1 MELHGSTDLR
11 GPLKKEAINIS
22 MSFSATLWS
31 GNVVYCIYRSTW
43 KLKILIIKQ
52 YISI

>member
-31 GNVVYCIYRSTW
+31 GNVVLLYLSLN
-43 KLKILIIKQ
+43 LKAQ
-52 YISI
+52 NTYY